1 MNKKSTNIISA
12 PGLNVYFLISE
23 ACLLEGSHTHPA
35 WRAQVATPLAT
46 RALPIIAKWVNGH
59 LAFCV
64 ELACALAA
72 QSLRLPVP
80 APGIVVAHR
89 DYLPSLPLT
98 AKGDYILLVGS
109 EYKNTDAFFAQ
120 VTANNPAAEE
130 FVWNKLCSSN
140 AGAVGAAWDEL
151 VANDDRHHQNALF
164 DGVNWWLFDHDRAL
178 MSTGPF
184 SKSPSDPELRTA
196 LVSFTAKC
204 NILAEQMV
212 ARRPG
217 SHGIMGQPLELD
229 KRKIELNILKSQAA
243 NWTADD
249 PKIQEILSTTA
260 ILINAIELRLP
271 ALAQHLHTRVSQPS
285 AESLWTSNTD

>member
-1 MNKKSTNIISA
+1 MNNKSTNTISA
-12 PGLNVYFLISE
+12 SGLNVYFLLSE
-23 ACLLEGSHTHPA
+23 ACLLEGNHTHPA
-35 WRAQVATPLAT
+35 WRVQVATPLAT
-46 RALPIIAKWVNGH
+46 RALPMIAKWVDGH

-72 QSLRLPVP
+72 QALRLPVP
-80 APGIVVAHR
+80 APGIIIAPKS
-89 DYLPSLPLT
+89 YLPSLPLT
-98 AKGDYILLVGS
+98 AKGEYILLVGS
-109 EYKNTDAFFAQ
+109 EYKNADAFFAQ

-130 FVWNKLCSSN
+130 FIWSKLCSSN

-184 SKSPSDPELRTA
+184 SKNPFDPQLRAA

-204 NILAEQMV
+204 NILADQMV

-217 SHGIMGQPLELD
+217 SHGILDQPLELE
-229 KRKIELNILKSQAA
+229 KRKIELSLLSSRTAS
-243 NWTADD
+243 WTADD
-249 PKIQEILSTTA
+249 PKIRDILATTA
-260 ILINAIELRLP
+260 ILITAIELRLP
-271 ALAQHLHTRVSQPS
+271 ALAQHLQTRVLQPS